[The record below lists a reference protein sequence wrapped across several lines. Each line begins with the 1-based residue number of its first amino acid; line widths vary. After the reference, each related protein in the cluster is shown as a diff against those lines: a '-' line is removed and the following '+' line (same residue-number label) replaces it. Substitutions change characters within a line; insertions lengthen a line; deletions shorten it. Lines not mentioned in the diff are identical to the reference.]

1 MNWHMIFFMA
11 RPAPRMSDKSTAP
24 QGGERFVDDYLL
36 YLLARA
42 SSQASAQFHEMVK
55 SRGLSI
61 AEWRVLGMLSSGPA
75 TIGDLVAA
83 TLFQQPTLTKIVDRM
98 AAGGFVRRTSDPD
111 DGRRVHVSLTDRGR
125 EIAEQLV
132 PLAKDH
138 EARVLAGYLP
148 EEAEALKA
156 ALRTLIARTES

>member
-1 MNWHMIFFMA
+1 MKWHMMFFMA
-11 RPAPRMSDKSTAP
+11 ATAPRKIDLSTPP

-42 SSQASAQFHEMVK
+42 STQASAQFHEMVK

-75 TIGDLVAA
+75 TIGELVAA

-98 AAGGFVRRTSDPD
+98 AAGGLVRRASDPA
-111 DGRRVHVSLTDRGR
+111 DGRRVHVSLTGKGR
-125 EIAEQLV
+125 RIAEELV

-138 EARVLAGYLP
+138 EAQVLAGYPP

-156 ALRTLIARTES
+156 ALRTLIARTEA